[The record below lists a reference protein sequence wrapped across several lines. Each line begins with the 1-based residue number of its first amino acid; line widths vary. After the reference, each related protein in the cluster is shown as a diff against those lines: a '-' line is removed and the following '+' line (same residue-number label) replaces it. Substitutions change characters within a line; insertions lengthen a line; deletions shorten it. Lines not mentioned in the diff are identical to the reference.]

1 MCSNSVAFDFLK
13 QVGQNI
19 LSGTDLTRVALP
31 IHFFEARS
39 FLERLADGFSFAP
52 TFLSKAARKY
62 FLCFFPSTQ
71 FFSAYCYCAF
81 TVLHQQ
87 WPTHTHVYPLT
98 LYLCM
103 CSVHRSTGEI
113 EKCCGLHCC
122 GLASHCDTEEAIQPN
137 PR

>member
-1 MCSNSVAFDFLK
+1 MWLQSSVAFDFLK

-62 FLCFFPSTQ
+62 FLRFFPSTQ
-71 FFSAYCYCAF
+71 FFSVYCYCILQLAINSGPF
-81 TVLHQQ
+81 RNTTSSQLTV
-87 WPTHTHVYPLT
+87 VY
-98 LYLCM
+98 
-103 CSVHRSTGEI
+103 S
-113 EKCCGLHCC
+113 
-122 GLASHCDTEEAIQPN
+122 
-137 PR
+137 